1 MVAFNALYNDLV
13 AQLNDERAQHEQAKA
28 SLAEAVVKVAEL
40 EHRLAIADMET
51 KRQHLRL
58 SALANRLP
66 MGVLVADNSNRV
78 QFINQSYQEL
88 LGLENDLV
96 SIGDVIKSADYKQVT
111 APFKE
116 ADDFLVRGQEL
127 RAGGQTALQKKIVLA
142 DGRVLAQDYL
152 MLEEEAGHLLCYR
165 DVTEYHQRETAL
177 HTTSYIPEQNPNPI
191 IRLTAAGEA
200 IYINPAAKEL
210 WQEMATT
217 TTEVVEHLT
226 SLVGTALHTGEQ
238 PQHEIAVAEQQ
249 YLLRVV
255 AVPSQPYATV
265 YLTNIT
271 SLRQAEWQLA
281 QQREFYESILENMPV
296 AVSALDAQH
305 EYLYANPGVE
315 PDAEMRRWL
324 IGKSMTEACAKRG
337 RPLEMAVHRQE
348 IFERVLRERRE
359 VVWEEDLAYA
369 AGVRHVLRRNR
380 PVYGPDGAL
389 RMVLSTGIDIT
400 ERQQAEELHRQSE
413 ALVREQ
419 RAFIRQIVDTIPN
432 VLLVTNGTNVT
443 FTNAAY
449 DTINARSNH
458 AQVRWDVDSPE
469 LREMQ
474 QLIAWDQQVIETRQ
488 VLTNELPYTLATG
501 EVIYYHVH
509 KRPLIRENGTVEVV
523 TINTDIT
530 ERIVVEQELRHAKV
544 AAESAVRAREIFL
557 ANMSH
562 EIRTPMNAILG
573 MSQLLA
579 KTCLTPTQSSYQQA
593 ITTSADNL
601 LIIINDILDLSKLE
615 AGKMVLE
622 QVGFAPAQLLAQ
634 VEQTLHYKAAEKGLS
649 LRTQLG
655 SSLPAV
661 LLGDPHR
668 LTQVLL
674 NLAGNAIKFTEKG
687 QVVVSCDVLN
697 QDLPDGPVDVLFR
710 VTDTGVGIEPAFLDH
725 IFQEFSQED
734 ASVTRKFGG
743 TGLGLPICRNLVKL
757 MGSDLQ
763 LQSEK
768 HRGTVTQFAL
778 RLPLGAA
785 HDLLPSAHLPEDS
798 PLRQDL
804 RHKHVLLVE
813 DNRFNR
819 QIAKIFLQQAQ
830 VLVTEAE
837 HGGEALALA
846 QNQHFD
852 LILMDIQMPVLDGYA
867 ATCALRQQLHL
878 TTPIVA
884 LTANAIKGERE
895 KCLAAGMNDYLTKPF
910 QESELLQVVS
920 KWVVPHAVA
929 AALPSPAVTCPALTP
944 TSALYQID
952 DLLKAGQGD
961 QEFVAFMLETFVE
974 SSEELLLE
982 LAQGLQEGDVTRLKS
997 AAHTL
1002 KPSLA
1007 HLHVWHLLP
1016 PVTELDQWKG
1026 EFQKEPLATL
1036 VATITRQLR
1045 EVMSQ
1050 MSASVATA
1058 TPTPN

>member
-1 MVAFNALYNDLV
+1 MGDFNTLDNDLV
-13 AQLNDERAQHEQAKA
+13 AQLSEERAQHEQAKA
-28 SLAEAVVKVAEL
+28 SLAEAVAKVAEL
-40 EHRLAIADMET
+40 EQRLTIATREA
-51 KRQHLRL
+51 KQQHLRF
-58 SALANRLP
+58 SALANRLQ
-66 MGVLVADNSNRV
+66 MGVLVADSSHRV

-88 LGLENDLV
+88 LGLEQGLARL
-96 SIGDVIKSADYKQVT
+96 GDVIDLEDYEWVT
-111 APFKE
+111 VPVKE
-116 ADDFLVRGQEL
+116 PHDFLVRGQEL
-127 RAGGQTALQKKIVLA
+127 RASGQAALQQEIVLA

-152 MLEEEAGHLLCYR
+152 LLEKEAGHLLYFR
-165 DVTEYHQRETAL
+165 EVTKHHQRAAAL
-177 HTTSYIPEQNPNPI
+177 HTTSYISEQNPNPI

-210 WQEMATT
+210 WQEMAIT
-217 TTEVVEHLT
+217 TTEAVEHLI
-226 SLVGTALHTGEQ
+226 SLVSTALHTGEQ
-238 PQHEIAVAEQQ
+238 PQQEIAVAEQQ

-255 AVPSQPYATV
+255 AVPGQSYATV

-271 SLRQAEWQLA
+271 LLRRAEWQLA

-296 AVSALDAQH
+296 AISALDSQH
-305 EYLYANPGVE
+305 EYLYVNPGVE
-315 PDAEMRRWL
+315 PNAEMRRWL

-337 RPLEMAVHRQE
+337 RPVEMAVHRQK
-348 IFERVLRERRE
+348 IFDRVLREGRE
-359 VVWEEDLAYA
+359 ETWEEDITYPII
-369 AGVRHVLRRNR
+369 GVRHILRRNR

-400 ERQQAEELHRQSE
+400 ERHQAEELHRQSE

-419 RAFIRQIVDTIPN
+419 RTFIRQIVDTIPN
-432 VLLVTNGTNVT
+432 VLLVADGTNVT

-449 DTINARSNH
+449 DKIKARSKH

-469 LREMQ
+469 LREVK
-474 QLIAWDQQVIETRQ
+474 QLTAWDQQVIETRQ
-488 VLTNELPYTLATG
+488 VLTNELPFTLASG

-530 ERIVVEQELRHAKV
+530 ERIVVEQELRHAKL
-544 AAESAVRAREIFL
+544 AAESAVHAREIFL

-579 KTCLTPTQSSYQQA
+579 KTHLTPTQSSYRQA

-622 QVGFAPAQLLAQ
+622 QVGFAPAQVLAQ

-649 LRTQLG
+649 LCTQWG
-655 SSLPAV
+655 SPLPAV
-661 LLGDPHR
+661 LLGDPYR

-697 QDLPDGPVDVLFR
+697 QDLANGTVDVLFR
-710 VTDTGVGIEPAFLDH
+710 VTDTGVGIESAFLDH

-768 HRGTVTQFAL
+768 HRGTVTQFTL
-778 RLPLGAA
+778 CLPLGTA
-785 HDLLPSAHLPEDS
+785 HDLLPAAHLPEDS

-819 QIAKIFLQQAQ
+819 QIAKVFLQQAH

-846 QNQHFD
+846 QHQHFD

-867 ATCALRQQLHL
+867 ATSALRQQLQL
-878 TTPIVA
+878 TTPIIA

-895 KCLAAGMNDYLTKPF
+895 KCLAAGMNDYLSKPF
-910 QESELLQVVS
+910 QEAELLQVVS
-920 KWVVPHAVA
+920 KWVIPHAAVA
-929 AALPSPAVTCPALTP
+929 TLPTPVAPYPVLTP
-944 TSALYQID
+944 TSALYQLD

-974 SSEELLLE
+974 SGEELLQE
-982 LAQGLQEGDVTRLKS
+982 LAQGLQEGDLTRLKS

-1016 PVTELDQWKG
+1016 PVTELDQWKD
-1026 EFQKEPLATL
+1026 EFREDALATL
-1036 VATITRQLR
+1036 VTTITRQLR

-1050 MSASVATA
+1050 MSASVAT
-1058 TPTPN
+1058 

>member
-1 MVAFNALYNDLV
+1 MITFNALNTDLV
-13 AQLNDERAQHEQAKA
+13 AQLQVERAQHEQAKA
-28 SLAEAVVKVAEL
+28 SLAEAVAKVAEL
-40 EHRLAIADMET
+40 ERWLAVANTEA
-51 KRQHLRL
+51 KQEHLRL
-58 SALANRLP
+58 SALANCLP
-66 MGVLVADNSNRV
+66 MGVLVADNNRRV
-78 QFINQSYQEL
+78 QLINPSYQEL
-88 LGLENDLV
+88 LGLEAGLAHL
-96 SIGDVIKSADYKQVT
+96 GDVIELEDYERV
-111 APFKE
+111 APSFNE
-116 ADDFLVRGQEL
+116 PHDFLVRGQEL
-127 RAGGQTALQKKIVLA
+127 RASGPAARQKEIVLA
-142 DGRVLAQDYL
+142 DGRVVAQDCL
-152 MLEEEAGHLLCYR
+152 VLEEDAGYLVCYH
-165 DVTEYHQRETAL
+165 DVTEHHQREAAL
-177 HTTSYIPEQNPNPI
+177 QTTSYIPEQNPNPV

-210 WQEMATT
+210 WQEMAAT
-217 TTEVVEHLT
+217 TTEVVQHLT
-226 SLVGTALHTGEQ
+226 SLVNTALHTGEQ
-238 PQHEIAVAEQQ
+238 PQQEIAVADQQ

-255 AVPSQPYATV
+255 AVPGRAYATI

-271 SLRQAEWQLA
+271 LLRRAEWQLA

-296 AVSALDAQH
+296 AISALNAQH
-305 EYLYANPGVE
+305 EYLYVNPGVE
-315 PDAEMRRWL
+315 PNAKMRRWL

-337 RPLEMAVHRQE
+337 RPAEMAIHRQE

-359 VVWEEDLAYA
+359 EVWEEDITYPIGL
-369 AGVRHVLRRNR
+369 RHILRRNR
-380 PVYGPDGAL
+380 PVYGPDGTL

-419 RAFIRQIVDTIPN
+419 RTFIRQIVDTIPN
-432 VLLVTNGTNVT
+432 VLLVSDGTNVT

-449 DTINARSNH
+449 DMISARSNH
-458 AQVRWDVDSPE
+458 AQVSWDVDSPE
-469 LREMQ
+469 LREIK

-509 KRPLIRENGTVEVV
+509 KRPIIRENGTVEVV

-530 ERIVVEQELRHAKV
+530 ERIMVEQELRHAKL

-579 KTCLTPTQSSYQQA
+579 KTHLTPTQSSYRQA

-649 LRTQLG
+649 LRTQW
-655 SSLPAV
+655 SSPLPAV
-661 LLGDPHR
+661 LLGDPYR

-697 QDLPDGPVDVLFR
+697 QDLANGIVDVLFR
-710 VTDTGVGIEPAFLDH
+710 VTDTGVGIEPAFLEH

-768 HRGTVTQFAL
+768 HRGTITQFAL
-778 RLPLGAA
+778 RLPLGTT
-785 HDLLPSAHLPEDS
+785 HDLLPPAHLPEDS

-837 HGGEALALA
+837 HGGEALVLA

-867 ATCALRQQLHL
+867 ATSALRQQLHL
-878 TTPIVA
+878 TTPIIA

-910 QESELLQVVS
+910 QEAELLQVVS
-920 KWVVPHAVA
+920 KWVVPHAVV
-929 AALPSPAVTCPALTP
+929 AALPTPPSDTRTTPVP

-961 QEFVAFMLETFVE
+961 HEFVAFMLETFVE
-974 SSEELLLE
+974 SSEELLQE
-982 LAQGLQEGDVTRLKS
+982 LAQGLEEGDVTRLKS

-1016 PVTELDQWKG
+1016 PVTELDQWES
-1026 EFQKEPLATL
+1026 EFQQEALASL
-1036 VATITRQLR
+1036 VTIITRQLR

-1050 MSASVATA
+1050 MSASLAA
-1058 TPTPN
+1058 